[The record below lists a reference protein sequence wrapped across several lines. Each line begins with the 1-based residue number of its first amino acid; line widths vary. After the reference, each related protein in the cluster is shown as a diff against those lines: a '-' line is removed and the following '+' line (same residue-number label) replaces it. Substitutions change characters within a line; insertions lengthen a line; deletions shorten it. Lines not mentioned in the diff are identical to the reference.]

1 MLNSRRTMGKMSEG
15 FWRFLTAVMLFA
27 VGWSMWIFYQLNP
40 PLVVTSAAYEA
51 AAKAKA
57 TQSAHGLIQPA
68 PKPAAE
74 REAPVDVGKLK
85 LSDSL
90 STRPVERN

>member
-1 MLNSRRTMGKMSEG
+1 MSEG
-15 FWRFLTAVMLFA
+15 FWRLLAAVMLFA

-40 PLVVTSAAYEA
+40 PLVVTNAAFEA

-57 TQSAHGLIQPA
+57 TQSAQGIIKPA
-68 PKPAAE
+68 PKPAAPSVPLE
-74 REAPVDVGKLK
+74 PPVDLGKLK

-90 STRPVERN
+90 AAPAGRD